1 MEIIDGK
8 QFLFCRVDRG
18 EDLLRSIIKAIEDTK
33 LSTGVVVSGVGSL
46 LRARIHMVSSNDF
59 PPKDD
64 FLDFEGHLEIV
75 SLQGIIA
82 DGQPHLHIS
91 IVNRDFKSFSGHL
104 EEGCLIL
111 SICEVAIAK
120 VDDPKVTRTVFPGT
134 KVGKLIRLS
143 P

>member
-64 FLDFEGHLEIV
+64 FLDFEGPLEIV

>member
-18 EDLLRSIIKAIEDTK
+18 EDLLKSIIGAVKDTK
-33 LSTGVVVSGVGSL
+33 LDTGVVVSGVGSL
-46 LRARIHMVSSNDF
+46 LKAKIHMVASNDF

-64 FLDFEGHLEIV
+64 FLDFEGPLEIV

-82 DGQPHLHIS
+82 SGEPHLHIS

-104 EEGCLIL
+104 EEGCIIL

-120 VDDPKVTRTVFPGT
+120 VEDPKVIRTVFPGT
-134 KVGKLIRLS
+134 KVGKLIQK
-143 P
+143 

>member
-18 EDLLRSIIKAIEDTK
+18 EDLLKSIKGAIEDTK
-33 LSTGVVVSGVGSL
+33 LDTGVVISGVGSL
-46 LRARIHMVSSNDF
+46 LKARIHMVASNDF

-64 FLDFEGHLEIV
+64 FLDFEGPLEIV

-82 DGQPHLHIS
+82 SGEPHLHIS
-91 IVNRDFKSFSGHL
+91 IVNRDFNSFSGHL
-104 EEGCLIL
+104 EEGCIIL

-120 VDDPKVTRTVFPGT
+120 VEDPKVIRTAFSNT
-134 KVGKLIRLS
+134 KVGKLIQK
-143 P
+143 